1 MATYFAR
8 PYGKVYGT
16 GATSA
21 GLTSVGRVYTF
32 ATPERTWTVTHNLGT
47 YNFVASLFDSS
58 YQQFFAGIKVISPNQ
73 FIVYMT
79 EPTAGSVNVVFSL

>member
-32 ATPERTWTVTHNLGT
+32 NTPELSWTVTHNLGT
-47 YNFVASLFDSS
+47 YNFVASLFNSAN
-58 YQQFFAGIKVISPNQ
+58 QQFFAGVKVISPNQ

>member
-32 ATPERTWTVTHNLGT
+32 NTPELNWTVTHNLGT
-47 YNFVASLFDSS
+47 YNFVASLFDSNN
-58 YQQFFAGIKVISPNQ
+58 QQFFAGIKVISPNQ
-73 FIVYMT
+73 FVVYMT

>member
-32 ATPERTWTVTHNLGT
+32 NTPELSWTVTHNLGT

-58 YQQFFAGIKVISPNQ
+58 YQQFFAGLKVIRPNQ

-79 EPTAGSVNVVFSL
+79 GPTAGSVNVVFSL

>member
-32 ATPERTWTVTHNLGT
+32 NTPELTWTVTHNLGT
-47 YNFVASLFDSS
+47 YNFVTSLFDSNN
-58 YQQFFAGIKVISPNQ
+58 QQFFAGIKVISANQ
-73 FIVYMT
+73 FVVYMT
-79 EPTAGSVNVVFSL
+79 EPTRGSVNVVFSL

>member
-21 GLTSVGRVYTF
+21 GLTSVGRTYTF
-32 ATPERTWTVTHNLGT
+32 VAPELTWTVTHNLGT
-47 YNFVASLFDSS
+47 YNFVASLFNDQN
-58 YQQFFAGIKVISPNQ
+58 QQFFAGVKAISPNQ

-79 EPTAGSVNVVFSL
+79 EPTSGTVNVVFSL